1 MNTFACRLPME
12 GYGKK
17 MRALL
22 CAFVY
27 VVVTS
32 LFAYADDKP
41 LAGAGADK
49 ESERIHITSDSLVTD
64 NNANYAEF
72 IGNVSATQ
80 GTTLITSDKLRIYYQ
95 VSGTGKEKKITSQ
108 DAVKRI
114 VATGNVTIRFDNKVA
129 VTEQAEYITDTGMI
143 ILTGAN
149 SRVTSG
155 SNYVAGDK
163 ITLYRFQD
171 KVTVERSKEKRVEAV
186 FYPSEKGPNP

>member
-1 MNTFACRLPME
+1 MSIFECSRQGMFRGMVFLAVCLLSIV
-12 GYGKK
+12 GY
-17 MRALL
+17 A
-22 CAFVY
+22 
-27 VVVTS
+27 S
-32 LFAYADDKP
+32 ADDKP

-95 VSGTGKEKKITSQ
+95 VAGSGKGKKITSQ

-129 VTEQAEYITDTGMI
+129 VTEQAEYITDSGMI

-155 SNYVAGDK
+155 SNYVSGDK
-163 ITLYRFQD
+163 ITLYRNQD
-171 KVTVERSKEKRVEAV
+171 KVTVERSKDKRVEAV
-186 FYPSEKGPNP
+186 FYPGEQGKKP